1 MIGMKSWTI
10 CSCKEF
16 QNLNAFFALVMGLS
30 NVAVSRLTQTWERL
44 PSKLRKMFT
53 EFDSLIEPSRNHRAY
68 RIAVGKLQ
76 PPIIPFMPLLLKGT
90 PLLSKPPMLFQFRTI
105 VVDVSSAKLLNR
117 TIDTRSSNWF
127 NIKLRENHSK
137 KKNSKKQRNLKALFF
152 HFSCDQLTVN
162 RNPQKTEH
170 GEKSKLWNFVTLFFL
185 LRSVKIFYSLFHI
198 SSCKFVQVEWVTVQ

>member
-1 MIGMKSWTI
+1 MMKTSFEI
-10 CSCKEF
+10 NEYLNIYSCKEF

-90 PLLSKPPMLFQFRTI
+90 LSLSK
-105 VVDVSSAKLLNR
+105 SSILLG
-117 TIDTRSSNWF
+117 
-127 NIKLRENHSK
+127 IKIK
-137 KKNSKKQRNLKALFF
+137 
-152 HFSCDQLTVN
+152 TV
-162 RNPQKTEH
+162 KTL
-170 GEKSKLWNFVTLFFL
+170 S
-185 LRSVKIFYSLFHI
+185 
-198 SSCKFVQVEWVTVQ
+198 